1 MHLKQASQTN
11 LINKDHSNFESTPES
26 SESQSLDGH
35 DSITKR
41 AIRGVIEVQSE
52 DDSSRDTLKP
62 SKLANYSSSLV
73 IPNNHLKLTKL
84 KREIYKQRTTC
95 EELSEQN
102 KKKTK
107 HKKELEDEVERLKRQ
122 IEDLMNSKETYVTE
136 SDHNFVENKFVKAT
150 STRHDWSK
158 INANEYLDDEEKMEM
173 MDEVLRNTI
182 SSGVETDYW
191 KKVSER
197 NKFTA
202 AGHARLHSLDKFEDQ
217 VTAKKNNIF
226 DKESVSNNMV
236 SKGFSTQQDFFG
248 PPRPLPSN
256 LRGPKHASES
266 ISDNQ

>member
-1 MHLKQASQTN
+1 MHLKQSSQAH
-11 LINKDHSNFESTPES
+11 LINKDSSNFNSTPES

-41 AIRGVIEVQSE
+41 AIQGVIEIQSE

-84 KREIYKQRTTC
+84 KREIYKQKSSC
-95 EELSEQN
+95 EELTEKN
-102 KKKTK
+102 KKKMK

-122 IEDLMNSKETYVTE
+122 IDDLMNSKETYVTE
-136 SDHNFVENKFVKAT
+136 SDHNFVENKYVKAT

-158 INANEYLDDEEKMEM
+158 IKMNEYLDDEDKMEM

-197 NKFTA
+197 NRFTA
-202 AGHARLHSLDKFEDQ
+202 AGHARLHRLDGFEDQ
-217 VTAKKNNIF
+217 VTAKKNNVFEIGS
-226 DKESVSNNMV
+226 ESKNMI

-248 PPRPLPSN
+248 PTRPLPSN
-256 LRGPKHASES
+256 INGPKHASES
-266 ISDNQ
+266 ISDNL